1 LKNGLLIG
9 VAAVAG
15 VALAVWLVKNKA
27 SIFRLNL
34 NGTNAPTPPALYGG
48 S

>member
-1 LKNGLLIG
+1 LKTILIA

-15 VALAVWLVKNKA
+15 VAVGVWLVKNKA

-34 NGTNAPTPPALYGG
+34 NGTNAPTAPALYGG